1 MKKHLVLAA
10 MAALMAFPAVG
21 QAVAETPEAAAA
33 AEAQQSAA
41 DRATLID
48 ARIAALKTGLKLT
61 PAQEKEWSALETVLR
76 AVAKL
81 RVERKAEAR
90 QIAKDLLDKDE
101 VLEGMKLG
109 AKLLKARAEDLQ
121 KVADAAAPLFAS
133 FDEAQKH
140 RFALL
145 LHTFAKNPAAE

>member
-10 MAALMAFPAVG
+10 MAALLAFPVLGPAL
-21 QAVAETPEAAAA
+21 AESPEAVA
-33 AEAQQSAA
+33 AEARQAA
-41 DRATLID
+41 DDRATLVD
-48 ARIAALKTGLKLT
+48 SRVAALKTGLRLKPT
-61 PAQEKEWSALETVLR
+61 QEKEWAALEAVLR
-76 AVAKL
+76 EVAKL

-101 VLEGMKLG
+101 VVEGMKLG
-109 AKLLKARAEDLQ
+109 AKLLRQRSDDLQ
-121 KVADAAAPLFAS
+121 KVADAAAPLFAT